1 MPKSLSKQILAL
13 KQYISIQELSN
24 DSYYLSYQYKEDT
37 KELYRL
43 QKLLSQKTS
52 LPPHNDSPT

>member
-1 MPKSLSKQILAL
+1 MTKSLSKQILAL
-13 KQYISIQELSN
+13 KKYISLQELSN

-43 QKLLSQKTS
+43 QKLLNSKKSQ
-52 LPPHNDSPT
+52 NSPS